1 MGRIAEPIGTAINQ
15 QITDWK
21 EAVEDYFL
29 AVFLFADWE
38 SVALVSPVIKIAC
51 VFRHAVCIVFLHNI
65 GMIIGQNFLAWYAQK
80 EQAHIPPKNT
90 AQ

>member
-29 AVFLFADWE
+29 AVFLFAD
-38 SVALVSPVIKIAC
+38 
-51 VFRHAVCIVFLHNI
+51 
-65 GMIIGQNFLAWYAQK
+65 
-80 EQAHIPPKNT
+80 
-90 AQ
+90 